1 MRMPSMQFELKIMAG
16 GIYLGLYARQD
27 HGVNGQ
33 LSRIRGGECQPSSLH
48 LALHQNRRSTLAN
61 YRIWVDNPSNV
72 TYTLRFK

>member
-33 LSRIRGGECQPSSLH
+33 LSRIRGLGMPAFVT
-48 LALHQNRRSTLAN
+48 ALCPEPKWALDSGQLPNLG
-61 YRIWVDNPSNV
+61 
-72 TYTLRFK
+72 